1 MFEQKTL
8 QEVLDYIKSD
18 RDENRFVARVFFVNN
33 LGTYYSFIKTL
44 SEKADI
50 TVRLSDERFCK
61 GSDTVPD
68 LKALITVLDE
78 NKDKDILVPHLAE
91 YLRIGEATEKNSA
104 CLYSILN
111 RHVQFQFFYDS
122 TFFIVAIGNPLV
134 DRYVMQSCNSSSPT
148 IRQRRI
154 NTSGDANIVKIV

>member
-1 MFEQKTL
+1 MVFEQKTL
-8 QEVLDYIKSD
+8 QEVLDYIKLD

-33 LGTYYSFIKTL
+33 LGTYYSFVKTL
-44 SEKADI
+44 SEKADV

-68 LKALITVLDE
+68 LKALISFLDE

-91 YLRIGEATEKNSA
+91 YLRIGGVTEKNSA

-111 RHVQFQFFYDS
+111 RHVHS
-122 TFFIVAIGNPLV
+122 KKRV
-134 DRYVMQSCNSSSPT
+134 DPDFPC
-148 IRQRRI
+148 QRAVPI
-154 NTSGDANIVKIV
+154 YSWAA

>member
-33 LGTYYSFIKTL
+33 LGTYYSLIKTL

-68 LKALITVLDE
+68 LKALITVLDRE
-78 NKDKDILVPHLAE
+78 
-91 YLRIGEATEKNSA
+91 
-104 CLYSILN
+104 
-111 RHVQFQFFYDS
+111 
-122 TFFIVAIGNPLV
+122 
-134 DRYVMQSCNSSSPT
+134 
-148 IRQRRI
+148 
-154 NTSGDANIVKIV
+154 